1 MLLKQG
7 TRPSTLLRWAM
18 VCLLAFFA
26 LPIAARMMPLASAD
40 LVDGVRGMLLGVTIG
55 LMVLIGV
62 LKRRI
67 AN

>member
-26 LPIAARMMPLASAD
+26 MSPIARLMPAASDD
-40 LVDGVRGMLLGVTIG
+40 LVDGVRGVLLGVTLG

-62 LKRRI
+62 LKRRS
-67 AN
+67 AS